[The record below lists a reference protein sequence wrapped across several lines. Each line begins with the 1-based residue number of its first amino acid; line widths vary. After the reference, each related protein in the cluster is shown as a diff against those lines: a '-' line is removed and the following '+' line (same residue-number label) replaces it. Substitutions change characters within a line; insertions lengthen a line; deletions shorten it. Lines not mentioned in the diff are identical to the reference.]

1 MNRVTKRTWVVAL
14 FTLVLVCGM
23 AFFLGEYWLHAPQ
36 WVAAPGSPHVYAN
49 RNLSRGAVADRKG
62 NVLLD
67 LSDGRSYSD
76 SAATRKS
83 TLHWLG
89 DRNGAI
95 SASAVSHYAGA
106 LVGYD
111 RINGIYHAQEEEGV
125 ITLTLSEQVQNAAL
139 EAMNGRRGTVGVY
152 NYRTGEILCALTTPT
167 FDPDDPPDIQGDTS
181 GKWTG
186 VYLNRF
192 TQSAYVPG
200 SIFKTVT
207 TAAALD
213 CVKGIEDMTFY
224 CDGKV
229 EYGSGGNTATVT
241 CEKAHGTVTLQS
253 ALTRSCNC
261 AFAQIAELVGRQNM
275 EKYIAKFQITEPVA
289 FDGVTTAKG
298 NYDIYGAGAASFAW
312 SCIGQYTDTVNPAR
326 FMTYMGAVAGGG
338 TAAKPY
344 LVRQVTCGE
353 ETTYQAKTEKTQRIM
368 SQEVAQTLQTYMRNG
383 VRDVYG
389 DGRFPAIQICGKSG
403 TSQLGGTET
412 SNAMFAGFALD
423 EKYPLAFICVVENG
437 GYGATTCI
445 PVLNKVLQECIRVM
459 DAA

>member
-49 RNLSRGAVADRKG
+49 RNLSRGAVADRQG

-95 SASAVSHYAGA
+95 SAAAVSHYAGA

-224 CDGKV
+224 CG
-229 EYGSGGNTATVT
+229 
-241 CEKAHGTVTLQS
+241 
-253 ALTRSCNC
+253 
-261 AFAQIAELVGRQNM
+261 
-275 EKYIAKFQITEPVA
+275 
-289 FDGVTTAKG
+289 
-298 NYDIYGAGAASFAW
+298 
-312 SCIGQYTDTVNPAR
+312 
-326 FMTYMGAVAGGG
+326 
-338 TAAKPY
+338 
-344 LVRQVTCGE
+344 
-353 ETTYQAKTEKTQRIM
+353 
-368 SQEVAQTLQTYMRNG
+368 G
-383 VRDVYG
+383 VRLRRKHRYRD
-389 DGRFPAIQICGKSG
+389 
-403 TSQLGGTET
+403 L
-412 SNAMFAGFALD
+412 
-423 EKYPLAFICVVENG
+423 
-437 GYGATTCI
+437 
-445 PVLNKVLQECIRVM
+445 
-459 DAA
+459 